1 MPDRDKPRRGSLQ
14 YWPRRRAKRIYT
26 RISHWPKTKELR
38 PLGFAGWKAGMTKI
52 QTTNTKGKIVSKPV
66 TVLDAPS
73 ILVCGLRFYDSHRVI
88 GEKWIGK
95 LPKNLEK
102 KVGKK
107 GTSKTIPE
115 SVDITLLVATQPEK
129 SGMKKKKPETF
140 EIALGGDDVKKKLEY
155 AESLLG
161 KELSAK
167 DIFKPGE
174 FIDVSGVTKG
184 YGFTGPV
191 KRFGIRIQTRKDQQ
205 MHRHVGSRGGVTPRH
220 IDWRVPSPGQYGF
233 FNRTEN
239 SKKIIAID
247 EGSKVNPKKGFQGYG
262 LVPETFILIQGSV
275 PGPRKRLI
283 RFRASI
289 KQKKF
294 EPVDLKAIDK

>member
-1 MPDRDKPRRGSLQ
+1 
-14 YWPRRRAKRIYT
+14 
-26 RISHWPKTKELR
+26 
-38 PLGFAGWKAGMTKI
+38 MTNI
-52 QTTNTKGKIVSKPV
+52 QTTNAKGKIVTMPV

-73 ILVCGLRFYDSHRVI
+73 LLVCGLRFYDSHRVI
-88 GEKWIGK
+88 GEKWIEK

-102 KVGKK
+102 KVGKQGITK
-107 GTSKTIPE
+107 NQPE
-115 SVDITLLVATQPEK
+115 SINITLIVATQPEK
-129 SGMKKKKPETF
+129 SGMKKKKPEVF

-155 AESLLG
+155 AKSMLG

-174 FIDVSGVTKG
+174 FIDVSAVTKG
-184 YGFTGPV
+184 YGYTGPV

-220 IDWRVPSPGQYGF
+220 VDWRVPSAGQYGF
-233 FNRTEN
+233 FSRTET
-239 SKKIIAID
+239 SKKIITID
-247 EGSKVNPKKGFQGYG
+247 EGKNVNPKKGFQGYG
-262 LVPETFILIQGSV
+262 IIPETFILIQGSV

-283 RFRASI
+283 RLRASI

-294 EPVDLKAIDK
+294 EPVDVKSITK